1 MLMVLQK
8 IPPIQHLHM
17 RLEWTEFQIAHW
29 DRPKHL
35 ALKTEAPVL
44 PNDPF
49 KWRKRSSLRLGVLCG
64 LSVLLLEHLL
74 VLCWSGSTR
83 RAKQSESQPG
93 PAAHCPV
100 AANTPITWCVLPECG
115 SVSIQ
120 RAVQIWIC
128 AARTTN
134 QCSVSVQ
141 GGLGGALLTAK
152 QALYGDEDRSHIVY
166 SGPFLLQR
174 RREHAQSVS
183 QPWACVCASST
194 HL

>member
-74 VLCWSGSTR
+74 VLCWSGSTHGEPNSQNR
-83 RAKQSESQPG
+83 SPARQRTARWQQTRLSPGVFCQS
-93 PAAHCPV
+93 AAAYPFRG
-100 AANTPITWCVLPECG
+100 LSRFG
-115 SVSIQ
+115 SAQ
-120 RAVQIWIC
+120 
-128 AARTTN
+128 
-134 QCSVSVQ
+134 
-141 GGLGGALLTAK
+141 
-152 QALYGDEDRSHIVY
+152 
-166 SGPFLLQR
+166 
-174 RREHAQSVS
+174 HAQRTSA
-183 QPWACVCASST
+183 QCRCRGD
-194 HL
+194 